1 MSEIAESL
9 SQKNIEIQNLNR
21 NRIEKYEKLIYE
33 KDKEVAFLKDELEK
47 FYFTRKSQL
56 INEAVKKDQIIEIL
70 KKEVIAI
77 QKEKNEQNESFRQ
90 IQFKN
95 DKEFK
100 ETMSKM
106 RIEEQCLKDKLKTQ
120 SKELI
125 NVRMQYESSLMFK

>member
-9 SQKNIEIQNLNR
+9 TQKNIEIQNLNR